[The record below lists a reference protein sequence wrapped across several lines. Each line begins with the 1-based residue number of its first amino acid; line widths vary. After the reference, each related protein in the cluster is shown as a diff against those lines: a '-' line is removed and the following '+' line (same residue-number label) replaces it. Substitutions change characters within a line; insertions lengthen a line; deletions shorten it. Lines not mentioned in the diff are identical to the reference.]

1 MKKFHCTC
9 GSSIFFENTQCIACN
24 SELGW
29 CPCCGTL
36 RALMQHDNGQYFCS
50 EPTCNAA
57 LTKCHNYAVEHVCN
71 RCVTTPLTPQTEATA
86 DPLLC
91 NCCRFNDTIPD
102 LTVASNREKWKRIE
116 TAKRRLFYTLD
127 SLGLPYGNENEGVIP
142 PLSFDFKGDVIH
154 KKRFWRKMKNQER
167 VYTGHANGKVTIN
180 IKEADDIERETAR
193 VSMDEAHRTIIGH
206 FRHEIGHY
214 FWDVLVLGKC
224 EAEYIAVFGDHN
236 NPDYSTALDTYYANG
251 PRKDWQNDFVS
262 AYATMHSWEDFAE
275 CFAAYLDMVSIIEVA
290 NTQFAHHIIDPRTTD
305 FTSMALRY
313 SELGI
318 LFNEFN
324 RTMGLLD
331 LVPEVFT
338 PAVLYKIEFIH
349 NLLRNA
355 SNTPAMIPVAESMVE
370 AVVEHIAEP
379 ILNNKTED
387 RVEPDMASQ
396 ENTIEPS

>member
-1 MKKFHCTC
+1 MAVASKSIVKTAISISVKQYGKQQVIKATIVQKFHCQC
-9 GSSIFFENTQCIACN
+9 GAGLFFENTQCISCE

-36 RALMQHDNGQYFCS
+36 RALVKDKTGQYFCG
-50 EPTCNAA
+50 ELTCNTA
-57 LTKCHNYAVEHVCN
+57 LSKCHNYEVENVCN
-71 RCVTTPLTPQTEATA
+71 RCIPTPIESQV

-102 LTVASNREKWKRIE
+102 LTVASNREKWTRIE

-127 SLGLPYGNENEGVIP
+127 SLGLPYGNEDDGVIP
-142 PLSFDFKGDVIH
+142 PLSFDFKGDVIP
-154 KKRFWRKMKNQER
+154 KKNFWRKMKNQER

-180 IKEADDIERETAR
+180 IKEADDVEREKAR

-224 EAEYIAVFGDHN
+224 EEEYIAVFGDHN
-236 NPDYSTALDTYYANG
+236 NPDYGTALDTYYANG
-251 PRKDWQNDFVS
+251 PRDDWQTDFIS

-275 CFAAYLDMVSIIEVA
+275 CFAAYLDMVSIVEMA
-290 NTQFAHHIIDPRTTD
+290 NAQLTTDIIDPRTTS
-305 FTSMALRY
+305 FAAMATRY

-318 LFNEFN
+318 IFNEFN

-338 PAVLYKIEFIH
+338 PTVLFKIEFIH

-355 SNTPAMIPVAESMVE
+355 SNTLPVV
-370 AVVEHIAEP
+370 
-379 ILNNKTED
+379 
-387 RVEPDMASQ
+387 SQ
-396 ENTIEPS
+396 QGQSQIQSEL